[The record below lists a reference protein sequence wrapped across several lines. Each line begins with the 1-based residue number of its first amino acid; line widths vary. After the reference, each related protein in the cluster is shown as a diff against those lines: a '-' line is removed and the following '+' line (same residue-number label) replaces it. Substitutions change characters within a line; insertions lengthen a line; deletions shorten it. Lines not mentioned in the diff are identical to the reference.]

1 MNEVMNAILTRRSIR
16 KFTADP
22 IPAEVLEDLVKAA
35 LHAPSGM
42 GKQTWQFTV
51 VTNHEIIHRLCGLIG
66 TELGREGYDMYG
78 PAAIVIVAHE
88 KGAPFGREDD
98 GCAMQSMMLAAHSLG
113 LGSVWI
119 NQLQGICDEPA
130 VRAELDALGVPATSE
145 VGARAAATKPGACR
159 ARTPFLPKNARFGNR
174 KARFGACLPRVAA
187 IIPGRR
193 FSPLDRNCQTAR
205 FLTCRDENA
214 CKGSRICT
222 SSSKSTASSSRPWRA

>member
-78 PAAIVIVAHE
+78 PARCDH
-88 KGAPFGREDD
+88 P
-98 GCAMQSMMLAAHSLG
+98 
-113 LGSVWI
+113 
-119 NQLQGICDEPA
+119 LQ
-130 VRAELDALGVPATSE
+130 
-145 VGARAAATKPGACR
+145 
-159 ARTPFLPKNARFGNR
+159 
-174 KARFGACLPRVAA
+174 
-187 IIPGRR
+187 
-193 FSPLDRNCQTAR
+193 
-205 FLTCRDENA
+205 
-214 CKGSRICT
+214 
-222 SSSKSTASSSRPWRA
+222 